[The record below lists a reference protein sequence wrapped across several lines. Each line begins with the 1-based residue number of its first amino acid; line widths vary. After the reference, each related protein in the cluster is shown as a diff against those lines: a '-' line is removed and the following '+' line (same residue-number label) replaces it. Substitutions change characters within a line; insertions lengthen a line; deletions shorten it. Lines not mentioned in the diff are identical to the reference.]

1 MIVGVLNMD
10 KMTDKDFAMKTLR
23 HMMSALAILLVAA
36 GSLAF
41 APRAQASERCLYGSC
56 DPSGAKER
64 LFGPRPGNQDVT
76 KRGYNSWNDNYN
88 QRNQDRYRSG
98 IKAKPFDFGSSA
110 DPAQRRAFNS
120 DVPEARSEHVRWCL
134 KRYRSYA
141 VESNTY
147 VTYGGRTRYC
157 DSPFN

>member
-1 MIVGVLNMD
+1 MRVTRLFLPIAAAALLAG
-10 KMTDKDFAMKTLR
+10 
-23 HMMSALAILLVAA
+23 ALASAPQA
-36 GSLAF
+36 QGSGK
-41 APRAQASERCLYGSC
+41 CLYGC
-56 DPSGAKER
+56 DPSGARER
-64 LFGPRPGNQDVT
+64 LFGPRPGSQDVT
-76 KRGYNSWNDNYN
+76 KRGYGSWNDEYN
-88 QRNQDRYRSG
+88 RRNQQRYRSG

-110 DPAQRRAFNS
+110 GSTQQRTFNS

-157 DSPFN
+157 DSPFD

>member
-1 MIVGVLNMD
+1 
-10 KMTDKDFAMKTLR
+10 MKTIR
-23 HMMSALAILLVAA
+23 HMLPALAILLVAA
-36 GSLAF
+36 LALAF

-110 DPAQRRAFNS
+110 DPAQRRTFNS

>member
-1 MIVGVLNMD
+1 MRSTRTIMPII
-10 KMTDKDFAMKTLR
+10 ATLLI
-23 HMMSALAILLVAA
+23 AT
-36 GSLAF
+36 GAF
-41 APRAQASERCLYGSC
+41 APLAQAGGRCLYGSC

-64 LFGPRPGNQDVT
+64 LFGPRPGSQDVT
-76 KRGYNSWNDNYN
+76 KRGYGSWNDEYN
-88 QRNQDRYRSG
+88 QRYQFRYRSG

-110 DPAQRRAFNS
+110 NRNRPLTGAESGTFNN

-141 VESNTY
+141 VKSNTY